1 MHNSVKL
8 LRVFPDRDVPLFA
21 SSWASTADRNGEF
34 FQIERS
40 KSEKSSKIH
49 AYVLHR
55 AKMAPLMASACSNS
69 PSARVSER
77 WVNRLKSFIEKESK
91 I

>member
-8 LRVFPDRDVPLFA
+8 LHVFPDRDAPLFA
-21 SSWASTADRNGEF
+21 SLWASTADRNGEF
-34 FQIERS
+34 FQIECS
-40 KSEKSSKIH
+40 KSEKISNIH
-49 AYVLHR
+49 ACILHM
-55 AKMAPLMASACSNS
+55 AKIAPLMASACSNS

-77 WVNRLKSFIEKESK
+77 YVNQLKTFIEKESQ

>member
-8 LRVFPDRDVPLFA
+8 LRISPDQDALLFA
-21 SSWASTADRNGEF
+21 SSWASTADHNGKF

-40 KSEKSSKIH
+40 KSEKSSKLH
-49 AYVLHR
+49 ACVLHTV
-55 AKMAPLMASACSNS
+55 KMAPLMASTCSNS

-77 WVNRLKSFIEKESK
+77 
-91 I
+91 

>member
-8 LRVFPDRDVPLFA
+8 LRAFPDQDVPLFA

-34 FQIERS
+34 FQIECS

-49 AYVLHR
+49 ACVLHT
-55 AKMAPLMASACSNS
+55 AKMTLLMGSACSNS
-69 PSARVSER
+69 PSA
-77 WVNRLKSFIEKESK
+77 
-91 I
+91 

>member
-8 LRVFPDRDVPLFA
+8 LRIFPDRDAPLLA
-21 SSWASTADRNGEF
+21 SLWANTVDRNGEF
-34 FQIERS
+34 FQIEHS

-49 AYVLHR
+49 ACVLHT
-55 AKMAPLMASACSNS
+55 AKMVPLMASACSNS

-77 WVNRLKSFIEKESK
+77 
-91 I
+91 

>member
-8 LRVFPDRDVPLFA
+8 LRAFPDRDAPLFA

-40 KSEKSSKIH
+40 KSEISSKIH
-49 AYVLHR
+49 ACVLHTT
-55 AKMAPLMASACSNS
+55 KMAPLMASACSNS
-69 PSARVSER
+69 PSARVLER
-77 WVNRLKSFIEKESK
+77 
-91 I
+91 

>member
-8 LRVFPDRDVPLFA
+8 LCVFPDQDAPLFV
-21 SSWASTADRNGEF
+21 SSWASTADHNEEF

-49 AYVLHR
+49 ACVLHT
-55 AKMAPLMASACSNS
+55 AKMALLMASACSNY
-69 PSARVSER
+69 PSARVSEQ
-77 WVNRLKSFIEKESK
+77 
-91 I
+91 

>member
-8 LRVFPDRDVPLFA
+8 PHVFPDRDAPLFA
-21 SSWASTADRNGEF
+21 SSWASTADRNRV

-40 KSEKSSKIH
+40 KSEKVQKIH
-49 AYVLHR
+49 ACILHK
-55 AKMAPLMASACSNS
+55 AKMGLLMASACSNS

-77 WVNRLKSFIEKESK
+77 
-91 I
+91 